1 MFICAW
7 KLNWIL
13 IKIIQLLRWCVKL
26 TAVDYSVLF
35 IKINTASNIGSSDG
49 NLSEVVQTCVHD
61 GFVVSQLWITSS
73 LLHSS
78 HFYSQLFNSSQ
89 IQVNFCHILFLNECG
104 NTRPLHPNIDRS
116 AYSPYYSPY
125 ISEGADKENLFE
137 SQEPLKLAT
146 VWFILITIIVDL
158 VVILW
163 GEVRF

>member
-26 TAVDYSVLF
+26 TAVDYLMLF
-35 IKINTASNIGSSDG
+35 IKINTASNISTSDG

-78 HFYSQLFNSSQ
+78 HFYTQLFNSSQ
-89 IQVNFCHILFLNECG
+89 LHVNFCHILSLNECV
-104 NTRPLHPNIDRS
+104 NTRPSHPNIDRS

-146 VWFILITIIVDL
+146 VWFILIIIIVDL

-163 GEVRF
+163 GEGRF